1 MGTFQCN
8 NNFMTN
14 RKKRGGEAHCLRV
27 PMAYIHINI
36 HIYKK
41 KSGSEILTRSFI
53 INLKNWGF
61 LSFSLVCFLISKI
74 ETFLFKT
81 LLMIYNM
88 NAINLNI

>member
-14 RKKRGGEAHCLRV
+14 RKKGGGTLSPCSNGLYTYKYS
-27 PMAYIHINI
+27 YI
-36 HIYKK
+36 YK

-53 INLKNWGF
+53 INKKNWGF
-61 LSFSLVCFLISKI
+61 LSFSLVCFLNSKI